1 MDTVDATTELI
12 DRIIGDY
19 KGEIE
24 GGNEY
29 IGHLNTKWSVIYKF
43 NSIFYSLLTI
53 QSCLLLLGV
62 KMLEVRVITAYI
74 HCFCTG
80 FVHIAMVVTTGVFR
94 YSSMG
99 RLCATSAVETSSRT
113 TFAEDGQFLESVFIA
128 QTVLFI
134 AFCCTSCCAGVSQ
147 IASPTTHESYKES
160 HNCGPLNLNTNKL
173 KANYE
178 NCEC

>member
-62 KMLEVRVITAYI
+62 KMLE
-74 HCFCTG
+74 
-80 FVHIAMVVTTGVFR
+80 TTY
-94 YSSMG
+94 YSTHYS
-99 RLCATSAVETSSRT
+99 LLT
-113 TFAEDGQFLESVFIA
+113 TCLESRYWR
-128 QTVLFI
+128 LFTTYCSVSNCHRVTAM
-134 AFCCTSCCAGVSQ
+134 AFHKKPGF
-147 IASPTTHESYKES
+147 
-160 HNCGPLNLNTNKL
+160 
-173 KANYE
+173 
-178 NCEC
+178 